1 MGVCCLDINYIGI
14 VYEMKICFYL
24 QFFLAYFFNVLENN
38 DNCRNFFC
46 CLFVNGVARNYV
58 KNPIRFNMTINK
70 EIQHNLQCQQD
81 RVLQFKCSAIRNP
94 IVKIC
99 VDQHSKS

>member
-14 VYEMKICFYL
+14 VYEMKICFCRYLL

-38 DNCRNFFC
+38 YNYRNFFC

-58 KNPIRFNMTINK
+58 ENPIRFNMTIKKYNT
-70 EIQHNLQCQQD
+70 IYSRSQCQQD
-81 RVLQFKCSAIRNP
+81 RVLQFKCN
-94 IVKIC
+94 
-99 VDQHSKS
+99 